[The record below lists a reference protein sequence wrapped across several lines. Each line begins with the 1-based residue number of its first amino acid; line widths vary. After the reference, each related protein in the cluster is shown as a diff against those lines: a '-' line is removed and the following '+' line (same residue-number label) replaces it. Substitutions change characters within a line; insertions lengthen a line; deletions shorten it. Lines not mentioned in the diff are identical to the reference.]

1 MPDTIETGIT
11 ATIATDEELS
21 PEERDLCARGDRH
34 ITDISENQS
43 PRVFIISGPSGVGK
57 DSVLEKLREVYPSA
71 RYVVTATSR
80 PMRDGEIPGVHYLFL
95 EKSDFERQIAAGD
108 FIEHALVYENLYGVP
123 RRPIEEGL
131 AAGQPVIIKVDVK
144 GAATLR
150 KLISDTVSI
159 FLLPE
164 SMLALKQRLRDRKT
178 ETPDVLLKRF
188 RTACEELERVEEF
201 DYAVFNE
208 AGQLDKALQDI
219 IAIVEAEHRKVKRPR
234 AVITAK

>member
-1 MPDTIETGIT
+1 MREAIHADMSATAGETLI
-11 ATIATDEELS
+11 S
-21 PEERDLCARGDRH
+21 PEERDLCAQGDDQ
-34 ITDISENQS
+34 ITAISQS
-43 PRVFIISGPSGVGK
+43 QASRVFIISGPSGVGK
-57 DSVLEKLREVYPSA
+57 DSVLERLRDVYPDA

-80 PMRDGEIPGVHYLFL
+80 PRRQGEIDGVHYLFL
-95 EKSDFERQIAAGD
+95 DRDDFQHQIDAGD

-123 RRPIEEGL
+123 KRPIEEGL

-150 KLISDTVSI
+150 SLISNTVSI

-164 SMLALKQRLRDRKT
+164 SMAALKQRLHDRKT

-188 RTACEELERVEEF
+188 RTACEELERVGEF

-208 AGQLDKALQDI
+208 AGQLDQALKDI
-219 IAIVEAEHRKVKRPR
+219 ISIVKAEHQRVSRPQ
-234 AVITAK
+234 AIIS